1 MTCTEEEILNASLQS
16 DARGRNSAVLA
27 IRLETRAGKLH
38 HWNAPGFALE
48 GTGSCYERRSGPT
61 ADAGESPGQE
71 AGTLV

>member
-38 HWNAPGFALE
+38 HWNAPGFAL
-48 GTGSCYERRSGPT
+48 
-61 ADAGESPGQE
+61 
-71 AGTLV
+71 